1 MAESLMMLESLRSS
15 TESQRFMADI
25 FSRTKRSWLMGRVRQ
40 RNTRPEMI
48 IRRFLRSRGF
58 KFRAQVKRLPGTPDV
73 VLSEIKTAV
82 FVNGCFWHQHA
93 RCSRAALPKT
103 NRSFWVAKLRRNLER
118 DKEKR
123 KLLRKLGWSVITLW
137 ECQLRNGRTRQACLN
152 RFARRLGQP

>member
-1 MAESLMMLESLRSS
+1 MEKFLRMLESLRSS

-25 FSRTKRSWLMGRVRQ
+25 FSQAKRSWLMGRVRQ

-58 KFRAQVKRLPGTPDV
+58 KVRAQVKRLPGTPDV

-103 NRSFWVAKLRRNLER
+103 NMNFWL
-118 DKEKR
+118 
-123 KLLRKLGWSVITLW
+123 
-137 ECQLRNGRTRQACLN
+137 
-152 RFARRLGQP
+152 P